1 MWWEKVHHMLP
12 FWNPNYKLACWNTEN
27 NWSSHSFQRSG
38 ASGTSS
44 IPLEINSSVSLYS
57 DMPTSLNQPSNKF
70 LFWPRN
76 SRDCFCDFHP
86 KHPSHHISH
95 WAICINHFY
104 KTQESST
111 QHFRYSNICF
121 IKKKFLYNILMCQTK
136 LNPKHFMSIMGWTS
150 PVWEE
155 LTALWSCSV
164 TVRWQ
169 LILLKDHF
177 LYLAKMCFFVFLSS
191 WPCSAIHH
199 TE

>member
-1 MWWEKVHHMLP
+1 MRQGPSYAPFLEPKLQVSMLKYWKQLEFSFIP
-12 FWNPNYKLACWNTEN
+12 EIRSLWNFLHPIRNQLF
-27 NWSSHSFQRSG
+27 SFSLLWY
-38 ASGTSS
+38 AHF
-44 IPLEINSSVSLYS
+44 LESAFQQVSL
-57 DMPTSLNQPSNKF
+57 LAQ
-70 LFWPRN
+70 N

-136 LNPKHFMSIMGWTS
+136 LNPKHFMSIMGWIS